1 MLDGAPCAPRAGSVA
16 ASRPQ
21 PPLDAAGVQDA
32 AGDLL
37 DRALGGVEPR
47 QRVAGKQRLGR
58 AQLVQLLL
66 PRGVAAVRPALV
78 ADLLQPLGPDGERK
92 QLGAIRLEPWRQP
105 SRLQIV
111 LGERIVGGEH
121 SVLQR
126 HVHTGGRLADPRH
139 TDQHHIGVRI
149 VAAAAVVVGEREVG
163 SLDAR
168 RVGGEIGHAVCAPG
182 AVRRA
187 RVELAL
193 ERTDE
198 RREQVEEQRI
208 RPHED
213 LAQIVLHQSAEH
225 DRTQTLACRA
235 VDAPNGLLRLV
246 KAEEAVRRINRAAS
260 QGLRPIVFSTLV
272 QDDLREILMGANAL
286 FLDLF
291 STFVGPLERELD
303 ARSTHRA
310 GRAHG
315 MADLAAYT
323 TRIEATNFSLAND
336 DGSGGD
342 YAHADVVLIGV
353 SRVGKTPTCVYMAL
367 QYGVFAANYPLT
379 EDDLEA
385 GRLPPRLEPY
395 RAKLFALTIKPERLQ
410 QIRNERRP
418 DSRYASRQ
426 QVLYELRAA
435 EALFS
440 RYALPWLDTTECS
453 IEEIASRILN
463 TSGIERRLRP

>member
-1 MLDGAPCAPRAGSVA
+1 MKHCALIA
-16 ASRPQ
+16 
-21 PPLDAAGVQDA
+21 
-32 AGDLL
+32 
-37 DRALGGVEPR
+37 
-47 QRVAGKQRLGR
+47 
-58 AQLVQLLL
+58 
-66 PRGVAAVRPALV
+66 PALQ
-78 ADLLQPLGPDGERK
+78 AK
-92 QLGAIRLEPWRQP
+92 
-105 SRLQIV
+105 
-111 LGERIVGGEH
+111 
-121 SVLQR
+121 
-126 HVHTGGRLADPRH
+126 
-139 TDQHHIGVRI
+139 
-149 VAAAAVVVGEREVG
+149 
-163 SLDAR
+163 
-168 RVGGEIGHAVCAPG
+168 
-182 AVRRA
+182 
-187 RVELAL
+187 
-193 ERTDE
+193 
-198 RREQVEEQRI
+198 
-208 RPHED
+208 
-213 LAQIVLHQSAEH
+213 
-225 DRTQTLACRA
+225 RA
-235 VDAPNGLLRLV
+235 VSSRTVFFVSDQTGVTAETLGHSLMTQFEGQEFRPVTLPFV
-246 KAEEAVRRINRAAS
+246 SSPDKAEEAVRRINRAAE

-395 RAKLFALTIKPERLQ
+395 RAKLFALTIRPERLQ